1 MTKFWTCGPFKEAE
15 ERAELMA
22 FKAEQMSKLL
32 QVIEESKANEEI
44 LENGTDTEKLLAS
57 IVQIEIDNKIAT
69 LLGVP
74 IDGTEKENDEVLREV
89 LFEHIGKGPKK

>member
-22 FKAEQMSKLL
+22 FKAEQMKHLL
-32 QVIEESKANEEI
+32 QVIQELKSNEEI

-57 IVQIEIDNKIAT
+57 IAQIEIDSKIAT

-74 IDGTEKENDEVLREV
+74 ENGTEKENDEILRKV
-89 LFEHIGKGPKK
+89 LFEYIGKGPEK